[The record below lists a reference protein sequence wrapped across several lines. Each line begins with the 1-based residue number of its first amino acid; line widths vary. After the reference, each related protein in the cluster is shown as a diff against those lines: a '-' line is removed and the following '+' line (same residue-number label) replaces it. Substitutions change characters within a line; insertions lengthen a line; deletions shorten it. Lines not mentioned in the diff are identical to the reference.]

1 MDFAA
6 FLAEDEQV
14 SGDRAVRRLT
24 RFGAF
29 QLREAATDLT
39 TERAAELARVLWR
52 RLGVVRG
59 VGSLEDLEIVPAS
72 TGPLPPDVAFALCAG
87 AMFIATPQGEDGA
100 LAPDPWALLDGSVLV
115 VAGPA
120 LRTRCGFG
128 TRPSML
134 LVVQEAPR
142 PNPPIFHVRFAS
154 PPS

>member
-1 MDFAA
+1 MEFDK
-6 FLAEDEQV
+6 FLEQEESEAGARV
-14 SGDRAVRRLT
+14 VRRLT
-24 RFGAF
+24 KGAF
-29 QLREAATDLT
+29 QLRGSATDLT
-39 TERAAELARVLWR
+39 TERAGELAHVLWR

-72 TGPLPPDVAFALCAG
+72 TGPLPSEVVFALCAG

-100 LAPDPWALLDGSVLV
+100 LVPDPWALLDGSVLV

-142 PNPPIFHVRFAS
+142 PNPPIFHVRFVS